1 MRKQILAVL
10 LFISSFG
17 FSQSVNDYKAVIV
30 PIKYEFTSTD
40 NQYRLATISKY
51 NLNNAGFEAFYDNE
65 SVTEEYKDRC
75 SLLYYD
81 IVKENA
87 FLTTKVHITLKDCYG
102 KVVFESETGVSRE
115 KAYELAYPDALSEAF
130 ASVDALHYKY
140 IQEEVKYGVEPVV
153 ANKKEALDGIVPAKN
168 TISKADTVDLSQ
180 AGVLYAQPIVNGFQL
195 VNSAPKVVMKVFK
208 TSSSTCLIAM
218 RESIQ
223 GVLISKDNQWFFEYY
238 QNDTLISEKIE
249 VKF

>member
-17 FSQSVNDYKAVIV
+17 FSQSVDDYKAVII

-65 SVTEEYKDRC
+65 SVTDEYKDRC

-81 IVKENA
+81 IVKEKS

-102 KVVFESETGVSRE
+102 KVIFESETGVSKE
-115 KAYELAYPDALSEAF
+115 KAYELAYPDALNEAF
-130 ASVDALHYKY
+130 ASVNSLNYKY
-140 IQEEVKYGVEPVV
+140 KEKEVK
-153 ANKKEALDGIVPAKN
+153 
-168 TISKADTVDLSQ
+168 STVDSIAVDKSAVSDVVSVTKNRITKPETLDLNDSS
-180 AGVLYAQPIVNGFQL
+180 VLYAQPIVNGFQL
-195 VNSAPKVVMKVFK
+195 VNSLPKVVMKVFK
-208 TSSSTCLIAM
+208 TSSPTCLIAVK
-218 RESIQ
+218 ESTQ

-238 QNDTLISEKIE
+238 QNDKLISEKIE

>member
-1 MRKQILAVL
+1 MRKQFLAVL

-30 PIKYEFTSTD
+30 PINYEFTSTD

-65 SVTEEYKDRC
+65 SVTEEYNDRC

-81 IVKENA
+81 IVKERS

-102 KVVFESETGVSRE
+102 KIVFESEPGISRE
-115 KAYELAYPDALSEAF
+115 KAYELAYPDALNEAF
-130 ASVDALHYKY
+130 ASVNDLNYKY
-140 IQEEVKYGVEPVV
+140 KGKEVGKAVATVAPNKKAVSDVV
-153 ANKKEALDGIVPAKN
+153 AVTKNRVSKPETLDLN
-168 TISKADTVDLSQ
+168 DSS
-180 AGVLYAQPIVNGFQL
+180 VLYAQPIVNGFQL
-195 VNSAPKVVMKVFK
+195 VNSLPKVVMKVFK
-208 TSSSTCLIAM
+208 TSSPTCLIAVK
-218 RESIQ
+218 ESTQ

-238 QNDTLISEKIE
+238 QNDKLISEKIE

>member
-1 MRKQILAVL
+1 
-10 LFISSFG
+10 
-17 FSQSVNDYKAVIV
+17 
-30 PIKYEFTSTD
+30 
-40 NQYRLATISKY
+40 
-51 NLNNAGFEAFYDNE
+51 
-65 SVTEEYKDRC
+65 
-75 SLLYYD
+75 LYYD

-168 TISKADTVDLSQ
+168 TMSKADTVDLSQ

>member
-17 FSQSVNDYKAVIV
+17 FSQSVDDYKAVIV
-30 PIKYEFTSTD
+30 PIKYEFTSAD

-81 IVKENA
+81 IVKEKS

-115 KAYELAYPDALSEAF
+115 KAYELAYPDALNEAF
-130 ASVDALHYKY
+130 TSVNSLNYKY
-140 IQEEVKYGVEPVV
+140 KGKEVKKAVEPVAVDKNAVSDVV
-153 ANKKEALDGIVPAKN
+153 AVTKN
-168 TISKADTVDLSQ
+168 TISKTDTVDLSQ